1 MGADPIERSGAI
13 REHFARRALLLRVR
27 I

>member
-13 REHFARRALLLRVR
+13 REHFVRRALLLRVR